1 MVEARWRQL
10 VVSSDHAAADEQIAE
25 AIARVLARQAV
36 DLRSGVQVTMRHD
49 GANVTYV
56 ARTASNLASAVR
68 DARRRSTAPA
78 VDAPAAG
85 SLDPRGPLKQLYA
98 LAAAPRLHRAA

>member
-10 VVSSDHAAADEQIAE
+10 VVSSDDAAADEQIAE
-25 AIARVLARQAV
+25 AIARVVARYAV

-56 ARTASNLASAVR
+56 GGAAINLASAVR
-68 DARRRSTAPA
+68 AARTQPVPACSLSAP
-78 VDAPAAG
+78 
-85 SLDPRGPLKQLYA
+85 KC
-98 LAAAPRLHRAA
+98 AAAPTRSWCSPAASGLHRAQ